1 MNSKRRCGRGMPFVP
16 LVVTIMSL
24 AAPSTC
30 AAAAG
35 VLDPSFSG
43 NGKLTTTFSRPGAGA
58 AAVAIDSKGRIVAVG
73 GNDNFRLA
81 RYLPDG
87 TLDSSFDGDGRV
99 RTDFGGYD
107 FARGVAID
115 SQDRIVTVGVTISE
129 HGESDVA
136 VARYNPDGSIDASFG
151 SGGKVTTD
159 TGGQDGANAVTI
171 GPQGRILAAG
181 WADPSPGTL
190 PTFGLFRYLANGDLD
205 PSFGTGGVATV
216 PIYDLS
222 EIKGVAIDSQERIVA
237 VGERSDEAQQHYSG
251 AFARF
256 EADGA
261 VDPSFANGGTGLMD
275 DLANAVAI
283 DSRDRIVIA
292 GERFRDHGRSGDF
305 ALHRLR
311 KNGTPD
317 PSFSGNGNVTTDFA
331 NRGDLARAVTIDS
344 RGRIVAAG
352 LTVHK
357 SPAGLDFAL
366 ARYRPD
372 GRLTPAFGGDGK
384 VSTNFIGNDSAAALA
399 TDSRGRIVAAGS
411 TWRRRVGARTRFAL
425 ARYTRRS

>member
-1 MNSKRRCGRGMPFVP
+1 MAFVP

-73 GNDNFRLA
+73 AGAGPGADGNYDFRLA
-81 RYLPDG
+81 RYLPTG
-87 TLDSSFDGDGRV
+87 RLDTSFGGDGRV

-136 VARYNPDGSIDASFG
+136 VARYNPDGSLDASFG

-171 GPQGRILAAG
+171 DPQGRILAAG
-181 WADPSPGTL
+181 WADAGAGL
-190 PTFGLFRYLANGDLD
+190 QTFGLFRYLADGDLD

-222 EIKGVAIDSQERIVA
+222 EIKGVAIDSQERIIA

-292 GERFRDHGRSGDF
+292 GERFRDHRRSGDF

-331 NRGDLARAVTIDS
+331 NRVDLARAVTIDS

-352 LTVHK
+352 LAQHK
-357 SPAGLDFAL
+357 LPAGEDFAL

-384 VSTNFIGNDSAAALA
+384 VSTNFIGNDAAAALA
-399 TDSRGRIVAAGS
+399 IDSRGRIVAAGS
-411 TWRRRVGARTRFAL
+411 TNRIRVGARQRFAL
-425 ARYTRRS
+425 ARYTRRR